1 MVPVPIL
8 ATGTV
13 PDAILEPFK
22 LVIFEPL
29 IADAVPD
36 KFAAGKLVSDAPEPE
51 KVPAVNVFEL
61 GLYVTQHQCVKF
73 FQ

>member
-1 MVPVPIL
+1 MVFLVPVPIR

-29 IADAVPD
+29 IAAAVPESC
-36 KFAAGKLVSDAPEPE
+36 AAGKLVKDAPEPE
-51 KVPAVNVFEL
+51 KVVAVHTPAL
-61 GLYVTQHQCVKF
+61 PR
-73 FQ
+73 